1 MARRT
6 AALDAADY
14 RLLAEF
20 RHVLRAFLA
29 FSETAAARLGLSSQ
43 QHQALLAIKGN
54 SGGPMAVGELANRL
68 AIQHNSAVGLVNRL
82 VQARYVMRQSDP
94 SDRRRACLCV
104 TSSGEALLEK
114 LTAAHRAE
122 LRRVVPLLRPLLNQ
136 LQR

>member
-6 AALDAADY
+6 AALGTSDY

-20 RHVLRAFLA
+20 RHVLRAFIA
-29 FSETAAARLGLSSQ
+29 FSETAAAQLGLSSQ

-54 SGGPMAVGELANRL
+54 SAGPTTVGELASRL

-82 VQARYVMRQSDP
+82 VRARYVRRQTDP
-94 SDRRRACLCV
+94 SDRRRAYLYV
-104 TSSGEALLEK
+104 TPSGEALLEK
-114 LTAAHRAE
+114 LTATHRAE
-122 LRRVVPLLRPLLNQ
+122 LRRVAPLLKPLLNR